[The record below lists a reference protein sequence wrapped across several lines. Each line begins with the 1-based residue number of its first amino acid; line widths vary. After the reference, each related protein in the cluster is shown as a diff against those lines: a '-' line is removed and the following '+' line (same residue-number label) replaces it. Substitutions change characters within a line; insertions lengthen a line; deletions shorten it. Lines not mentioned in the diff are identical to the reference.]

1 MFAIR
6 LFFLPTVWIVI
17 GLVVA
22 AIHEYFEPLGTSGR
36 ILATVAAVVLW
47 PILLFGFDIRITR

>member
-22 AIHEYFEPLGTSGR
+22 AIHEYFETLGTSGR
-36 ILATVAAVVLW
+36 ILAAVAAVVLW